1 MNKLPLCV
9 DCDGTLLRT
18 DLLHEAVFRLMKQ
31 SPFSLFLLPYWLLRG
46 KAYMK
51 SKLADRIV
59 IDATLLPYNEPLV
72 DYLKSEWEDGRHV
85 VLATASHRKFAEA
98 VAEHL
103 GVFSE
108 VVATDKDLN
117 LSGGNKAGLLVKMF
131 GEKGF
136 DYAGNSRTDLKVWQH
151 AAGAVVVNAPASLSS
166 EAAQLCKVVQ
176 TFPSGPLR
184 LGDYLKALRPHQ
196 WLKNVLVFLPL
207 MAAHKIADWQL
218 VINAVQAF
226 VAYGLCASSVYL
238 LNDLLDL
245 PSDRE
250 HPRKRKRPFAS
261 GAVPISHGVL
271 LIPLLL
277 GAALVISSTLPGL
290 FLLVLGGYYI
300 TTLAYSIWLKNRV
313 LLDVI
318 TLAGLYTFRIIA
330 GAAATAISPSF
341 WLLAFSMFLFLS
353 LALVKRYSELL
364 VVLKQNKA
372 NALGR
377 GYNVDD
383 LPLLMSLGASSGFLS
398 VLVMALYLNSPDV
411 NKLYGHPQILW
422 LILPF
427 LLYWISRVWMKT
439 HRGEMHDDPVIF
451 AVRDRISMYT
461 ALVVAAV
468 IWLASNVRFSW
479 F

>member
-31 SPFSLFLLPYWLLRG
+31 SFFSLFLLPYWLLRG

-51 SKLADRIV
+51 ARLADRV
-59 IDATLLPYNEPLV
+59 AIDAALLPYNEPVV
-72 DYLKSEWEDGRHV
+72 DYLRTARDEGRHV

-98 VAEHL
+98 VARHL
-103 GVFSE
+103 GVFGE
-108 VVATDKDLN
+108 IVATDKDMN
-117 LSGGNKAGLLVKMF
+117 LSGSNKAGLLVKMF

-136 DYAGNSRTDLKVWQH
+136 DYAGNSRTDLKVWRH
-151 AAGAVVVNAPASLSS
+151 AAGAVVVNAPTSLAN
-166 EAAQLCKVVQ
+166 EAAQLCKLVQ

-184 LGDYLKALRPHQ
+184 LGHYLKALRPHQ
-196 WLKNVLVFLPL
+196 WLKNVLIFLPL
-207 MAAHKIADWQL
+207 LAAHKITDWQL
-218 VINAVQAF
+218 VINTVQAF
-226 VAYGLCASSVYL
+226 LAYGLCASSVYL

-277 GAALVISSTLPGL
+277 GGAIVMSASLPSL
-290 FLLVLGGYYI
+290 FLLVLGGYYL
-300 TTLAYSIWLKNRV
+300 TTLAYSIWLKNKV
-313 LLDVI
+313 LVDVI

-330 GAAATAISPSF
+330 GAAATAIAPSF

-372 NALGR
+372 NASGR

-411 NKLYGHPQILW
+411 NTLYGHPQILW
-422 LILPF
+422 LVLPL
-427 LLYWISRVWMKT
+427 LLYWISRIWMKT

-461 ALVVAAV
+461 ALVVAGV
-468 IWLASNVRFSW
+468 IWLASNIRFS
-479 F
+479 

>member
-31 SPFSLFLLPYWLLRG
+31 SLLSLFLLPFWLLRG

-51 SKLADRIV
+51 AQLADRV
-59 IDATLLPYNEPLV
+59 AIDAALLPYNEPLV
-72 DYLKSEWEDGRHV
+72 DYLRSARDAGRQV

-98 VAEHL
+98 VAAHL
-103 GVFSE
+103 GFFSG

-117 LSGGNKAGLLVKMF
+117 LSGRNKANLLVKMF
-131 GEKGF
+131 GERGF
-136 DYAGNSRTDLKVWQH
+136 DYAGNSRADLKVWRH
-151 AAGAVVVNAPASLSS
+151 ASGAVVVNAPASIANK
-166 EAAQLCKVVQ
+166 AAELCKLVQ
-176 TFPSGPLR
+176 TFPAAPLR
-184 LGDYLKALRPHQ
+184 IGPYLKALRPHQ
-196 WLKNVLVFLPL
+196 WLKNILIFLPL
-207 MAAHKIADWQL
+207 LAAHKITDVQL
-218 VINAVQAF
+218 VIDTFQAF

-261 GAVPISHGVL
+261 GAVSIAHGVL

-277 GAALVISSTLPGL
+277 VVALVIAATLPGL
-290 FLLVLGGYYI
+290 FLLVLGGYYL
-300 TTLAYSIWLKNRV
+300 TTLAYSIWLKNKV
-313 LLDVI
+313 LVDVI

-330 GAAATAISPSF
+330 GAAATAITPSF

-364 VVLKQNKA
+364 VVLQQNKT
-372 NALGR
+372 NASGR

-383 LPLLMSLGASSGFLS
+383 LPLLMSLGASSGFLA

-411 NKLYGHPQILW
+411 DKLYVHPQVLW

-427 LLYWISRVWMKT
+427 LMYWISRVWMKT

-461 ALVVAAV
+461 ALVIAAV
-468 IWLASNVRFSW
+468 IWLATNVRLA
-479 F
+479 

>member
-31 SPFSLFLLPYWLLRG
+31 SFFSLFLLPYWLMRG

-51 SKLADRIV
+51 SRLADRV
-59 IDATLLPYNEPLV
+59 LIDAALLPYNEPLV
-72 DYLKSEWEDGRHV
+72 EYLKSARDGGRHV

-103 GVFSE
+103 GVFNE
-108 VVATDKDLN
+108 VVATDKDMN
-117 LSGGNKAGLLVKMF
+117 LSGDNKAGLLVKMF

-136 DYAGNSRTDLKVWQH
+136 EYAGNSRADLKVWRH
-151 AAGAVVVNAPASLSS
+151 AAGAVVVNAPASLASK
-166 EAAQLCKVVQ
+166 ATQLCTLVQ
-176 TFPSGPLR
+176 TFPAVPLQFGP
-184 LGDYLKALRPHQ
+184 YLKALRPHQ
-196 WLKNVLVFLPL
+196 WLKNILVFLPL
-207 MAAHKIADWQL
+207 LAAHKIADWHL
-218 VINAVQAF
+218 AINAVQAF

-277 GAALVISSTLPGL
+277 GVALVISSTLPTL
-290 FLLVLGGYYI
+290 FMLVIGGYYL
-300 TTLAYSIWLKNRV
+300 TTVAYSIWLKNRV
-313 LLDVI
+313 LVDVI

-330 GAAATAISPSF
+330 GAAATGISPSF

-372 NALGR
+372 NASGR

-383 LPLLMSLGASSGFLS
+383 LPLLMSLGAASGFLS
-398 VLVMALYLNSPDV
+398 VLVMALYMNSPDV

-422 LILPF
+422 LILPL

-461 ALVVAAV
+461 AIVVAGV
-468 IWLASNVRFSW
+468 IWSASNVRFAG

>member
-1 MNKLPLCV
+1 
-9 DCDGTLLRT
+9 
-18 DLLHEAVFRLMKQ
+18 
-31 SPFSLFLLPYWLLRG
+31 
-46 KAYMK
+46 MK
-51 SKLADRIV
+51 SRLADRIV
-59 IDATLLPYNEPLV
+59 IDAALLPYNEPLV
-72 DYLKSEWEDGRHV
+72 DYLKSERKDGRHV

-98 VAEHL
+98 IAEHL
-103 GVFSE
+103 GIFSE

-136 DYAGNSRTDLKVWQH
+136 DYAGNSRTDLKVWRH

-166 EAAQLCKVVQ
+166 EAAQLCTVVQ
-176 TFPSGPLR
+176 TFSSGPLR
-184 LGDYLKALRPHQ
+184 IGDYLKALRPHQ

-207 MAAHKIADWQL
+207 MAAHKIGDWQL

-277 GAALVISSTLPGL
+277 GAALVISSTLPSL

-372 NALGR
+372 NATGR

-383 LPLLMSLGASSGFLS
+383 LPLLMSLGASSGFVS
-398 VLVMALYLNSPDV
+398 VLVMALYLNSTDV
-411 NKLYGHPQILW
+411 NKLYDHPQILW

-451 AVRDRISMYT
+451 AARDKISIYT
-461 ALVVAAV
+461 ALVIALV
-468 IWLASNVRFSW
+468 IWLASNIQFSW
-479 F
+479 L